1 MQSLN
6 FRPVLCALFLAAT
19 GPVFAL
25 DFIVNSTADVPEASA
40 GDGQCN
46 PIGAVGDTCTLR
58 AAIME
63 ANANPGSH
71 NILVASGSYN
81 LEETGIG
88 EDAAA
93 TGDLDILGEIRILNA
108 TNNPPLIL
116 GDFADRVFDVHDGA
130 SLTLENVGVAN
141 GVANAPGTVHGGGI
155 RVNAG
160 ASLELDRVTVS
171 TNIGNVGGGIYND
184 GTVLI
189 ADSEFFHNALLD
201 DNGNS
206 DFTDGAAI
214 FNRGVLSI
222 ERSTFRNNGVFP
234 GGSGLLTNEY
244 AIHSRQ
250 GIVSQPLVLISNS
263 TFYENTNGIFS
274 DGVNTGISFS
284 TLVDNNARGI
294 RFLPDIDS
302 LGDLQFQIH
311 QTVVFGHDGDCNGIP
326 DDQPE
331 YDVTGNANASSDET
345 CGFSGIGDFQNIAN
359 PFNGTAGDYGGE
371 TPTFMPRSNGILVDP
386 ATGDCGPMGGD
397 EDQRGKV
404 RPIDGDGS
412 GGATCDIGAV
422 EFDPGT
428 DPELGDG
435 LFGDRFEET

>member
-1 MQSLN
+1 MQSMTI
-6 FRPVLCALFLAAT
+6 RPVLAVVLAVMAGPAL
-19 GPVFAL
+19 AL
-25 DFIVNSTADVPEASA
+25 DFLVNSNLDVAEATP

-46 PIGAVGDTCTLR
+46 PINAVGNTCTLR

-63 ANANPGSH
+63 ANANPGPH
-71 NILVASGSYN
+71 NIFLPSGSYN
-81 LEETGIG
+81 LDLTGID

-93 TGDLDILGEIRILNA
+93 TGDLDILADIRIVNG
-108 TNNPPLIL
+108 TDNPPLVL
-116 GDFADRVFDVHDGA
+116 GNFSDRVFDVHEGA
-130 SLTLENVGVAN
+130 GLTLVNLGVAN
-141 GVANAPGTVHGGGI
+141 GMANAPGNVHGGGI

-160 ASLELDRVTVS
+160 AELELDQVTVS
-171 TNIGNVGGGIYND
+171 TNIANIGGGIYND

-201 DNGNS
+201 DNANS

-311 QTVVFGHDGDCNGIP
+311 QTVVVGHDGDCNGIP

-359 PFNGTAGDYGGE
+359 PFNGTAGDHGGK

-386 ATGDCGPMGGD
+386 ATGDCGPMGGN
-397 EDQRGKV
+397 EDQRGKA
-404 RPIDGDGS
+404 RPIDGDSS

-435 LFGDRFEET
+435 LFGDRFEEA